1 MAFLEQ
7 KRHLSNGSRSCPGLL
22 GVKGTNS
29 VWIGVDGYLCPV
41 EMANGLAQEIPSI
54 GEKETLA
61 EIMIAPLCD
70 HAGFRL
76 ECICDNVC
84 ETF

>member
-1 MAFLEQ
+1 MAFLKQ

-29 VWIGVDGYLCPV
+29 VWIDVDGYLCPV

-54 GEKETLA
+54 GEKETLT
-61 EIMIAPLCD
+61 EIMIAPLCVI
-70 HAGFRL
+70 RL
-76 ECICDNVC
+76 QAREHSRKCV
-84 ETF
+84 